1 MTLAWMAEGTKIT
14 GVIFSDLGRG
24 SSFMA
29 LDWVQKRLR
38 ESLGFSPY
46 PATLNLKLE
55 AETDLASWQE
65 VQARGAGID
74 VVPPDS
80 SFCLARCFSVEIEGK
95 VPGAVLRPV
104 VDGYPPDK
112 LELIAPVRLKDELEV
127 RDGDRITLEFLG

>member
-1 MTLAWMAEGTKIT
+1 MAEGTKIT

-55 AETDLASWQE
+55 AETDVASWE
-65 VQARGAGID
+65 EMQAREAGVDII
-74 VVPPDS
+74 PPDP
-80 SFCLARCFSVEIEGK
+80 SFCLARCFSVEIDGK
-95 VPGAVLRPV
+95 VPGAVLRPA
-104 VDGYPPDK
+104 VDGYPADK
-112 LELIAPVRLKDELEV
+112 IELIAPVRLKDELKLE
-127 RDGDRITLEFLG
+127 DGDRITIKFKG